1 MMKPKYD
8 ALPASPLPAG
18 MSGRRSLA
26 VAGAIAVALAL
37 TGCEGV
43 PVEQSYPVGKTSAEK
58 RSGGGP
64 TYDTD
69 KRETLF
75 GEGGFNIFGND
86 KKETGGGGG
95 SGIAV
100 NSYLWRASLD
110 TVAFMPLSSADPFGG
125 VIITDWYSPPEAP
138 NERYKMSVY
147 ILGRELRAD
156 GIKVAVFR
164 ERSAGSG
171 AWVSTPVSH
180 DTQINLENQIL
191 TRARQLRVSST
202 ASN

>member
-1 MMKPKYD
+1 MKSTSAPF
-8 ALPASPLPAG
+8 PAGDGKWRSPL
-18 MSGRRSLA
+18 
-26 VAGAIAVALAL
+26 VAGAIAFALVL
-37 TGCEGV
+37 TGCEGL
-43 PVEQSYPVGKTSAEK
+43 PVEHSYPEGKTTADK
-58 RSGGGP
+58 RKGGAP
-64 TYDTD
+64 QYDTD
-69 KRETLF
+69 RQETLF
-75 GEGGFNIFGND
+75 GDGGFDIFGSG
-86 KKETGGGGG
+86 KKKDAGGG

-110 TVAFMPLSSADPFGG
+110 TIAFMPLSSADPFGG

-138 NERYKMSVY
+138 SERYKMSVY

-164 ERSAGSG
+164 ERATGSG

-180 DTQINLENQIL
+180 DTPISLENQIL
-191 TRARQLRVSST
+191 TRARQLRVASS

>member
-1 MMKPKYD
+1 MR
-8 ALPASPLPAG
+8 PADGFFGADG
-18 MSGRRSLA
+18 AGRRRLA
-26 VAGAIAVALAL
+26 VAGVVALAL
-37 TGCEGV
+37 ALSACESV
-43 PVEQSYPVGKTSAEK
+43 DVEQAYPEHKTSAEK
-58 RSGGGP
+58 KRGGGP
-64 TYDTD
+64 IYTGE
-69 KRETLF
+69 KRETIF
-75 GEGGFNIFGND
+75 GEGGFNFFGGDDRKGNA
-86 KKETGGGGG
+86 GGGG

-138 NERYKMSVY
+138 SERYKMSVY

-164 ERSAGSG
+164 ERATGAGG
-171 AWVSTPVSH
+171 WVSSPVSR

-191 TRARQLRVSST
+191 TRARQLRVAST